1 MRSFNANAAAFFQL
15 AAHAKALED
24 HHPKHS
30 NHCQVA
36 IVRGEK
42 LVVLQ
47 HVEARRAQPRAVA
60 WVEIQEPRPTRSIHA
75 TIWEDIVTR

>member
-24 HHPKHS
+24 HHPNHS

-47 HVEARRAQPRAVA
+47 HEAGAAA
-60 WVEIQEPRPTRSIHA
+60 SGSMALVEIQEPRPTRSIHA